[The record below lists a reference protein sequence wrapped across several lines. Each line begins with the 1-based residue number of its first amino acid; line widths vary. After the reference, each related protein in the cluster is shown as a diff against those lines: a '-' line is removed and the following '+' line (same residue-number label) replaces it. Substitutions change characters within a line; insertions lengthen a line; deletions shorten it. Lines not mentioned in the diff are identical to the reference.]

1 MEKLLDKEIDR
12 NLFAFLPQLS
22 RLLPDH
28 EGSYALM
35 RDQRIESIHTKLSD
49 ALRKGYSEFSD
60 GLFSIQ
66 KVTDRPMEL
75 GMFGHADNS
84 R

>member
-1 MEKLLDKEIDR
+1 MSDDLESEIQR
-12 NLFAFLPQLS
+12 NLFAFLPQLGE
-22 RLLPDH
+22 LLPDH
-28 EGSYALM
+28 EGSYALL
-35 RDQRIESIHTKLSD
+35 RSQKVDSIHLKLSD
-49 ALRKGYSEFSD
+49 ALRKGYSDFSD

-66 KVTDRPMEL
+66 KVTDRPVEL